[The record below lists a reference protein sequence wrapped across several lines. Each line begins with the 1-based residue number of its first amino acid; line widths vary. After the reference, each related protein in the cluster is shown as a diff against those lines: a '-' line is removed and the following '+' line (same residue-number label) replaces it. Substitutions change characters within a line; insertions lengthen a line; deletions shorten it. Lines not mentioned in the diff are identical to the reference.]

1 MSRILLDT
9 SAYSAAER
17 GNEPLAEAIRRASEV
32 VLTPVVLGELRAGF
46 MSGERRIENEKKLSL
61 FLELPRVTVVPM
73 GEETA
78 HCYAVIKT
86 ALKKAGT
93 PIPINDVWIAA
104 SAMQYGLTVVTT
116 DNDFE
121 RVSQI
126 ITMCFDPKGKH

>member
-1 MSRILLDT
+1 VSRVLLDT

-17 GNEPLAEAIRRASEV
+17 GNEPLVDVVRRASEV

-46 MSGERRIENEKKLSL
+46 LSGGQRNQNEKKLAQ

-73 GEETA
+73 GEETS

-86 ALKKAGT
+86 ALKKAGS

-116 DNDFE
+116 DKDFE
-121 RVSQI
+121 RVPQI
-126 ITMCFDPKGKH
+126 ITWCFDPKG

>member
-1 MSRILLDT
+1 MSRVLLDT
-9 SAYSAAER
+9 SAYCAAER

-46 MSGERRIENEKKLSL
+46 MSGLRRNENEKKLAL
-61 FLELPRVTVVPM
+61 FLDLSRVTVVPM

-116 DNDFE
+116 DKNFE
-121 RVSQI
+121 RVPQI
-126 ITMCFDPKGKH
+126 ITMCFDPKGNH